1 MQKQELEISKLS
13 NELLS
18 TFYQFLKDIGLGKE
32 VEALKKQNTKN
43 KIVKVFNQLVTDNPY
58 FPADADVDL
67 MLRAFMKDVIYGG
80 VEMKYRNIRG
90 LCLAFKSFAS
100 KPHLKDAFRVN
111 KELPPKHERTIEEW
125 SDEEIERAVTNMGK
139 LGLVYEDH
147 PFYNRITNQAKQRGI
162 L

>member
-32 VEALKKQNTKN
+32 VEALKKQNTRH

-58 FPADADVDL
+58 FPAEADVDL

-80 VEMKYRNIRG
+80 VDMRYRNIRG
-90 LCLAFKSFAS
+90 LCLAFKDFAS
-100 KPHLKDAFRVN
+100 KPHLKEAFRVN

-125 SDEEIERAVTNMGK
+125 SDEEIERAYENMGK
-139 LGLVYEDH
+139 LGLIYESH
-147 PFYNRITNQAKQRGI
+147 PFYDRIKQQAKERG
-162 L
+162 LV

>member
-1 MQKQELEISKLS
+1 LS
-13 NELLS
+13 A
-18 TFYQFLKDIGLGKE
+18 FYQFLKDVGLGQE
-32 VEALKKQNTKN
+32 VEALKKQNTRN

-67 MLRAFMKDVIYGG
+67 MLRAFMKDVIYGD

-90 LCLAFKSFAS
+90 LCLAFKDFAS

-111 KELPPKHERTIEEW
+111 PELPPKHERTIEEW
-125 SDEEIERAVTNMGK
+125 SDEEIEKAYTNMGK

-147 PFYNRITNQAKQRGI
+147 PFYDRIKQQAIQRG
-162 L
+162 LV

>member
-1 MQKQELEISKLS
+1 MQKLDLTTQQPSE
-13 NELLS
+13 ELLN

-32 VEALKKQNTKN
+32 VEALKKQNTRN
-43 KIVKVFNQLVTDNPY
+43 KIMKVFNQLVTDNPY
-58 FPADADVDL
+58 FPNEADVDL

-80 VEMKYRNIRG
+80 VDMKYRNIRG
-90 LCLAFKSFAS
+90 LTIAFKEFAS
-100 KPHLKDAFRVN
+100 RPHLKEAFRVN

-125 SDEEIERAVTNMGK
+125 SDEEIERAVKNMGK
-139 LGLVYEDH
+139 LGLIYEDH

>member
-1 MQKQELEISKLS
+1 ML
-13 NELLS
+13 N

-32 VEALKKQNTKN
+32 VEALKKQNTRN
-43 KIVKVFNQLVTDNPY
+43 KIMKVFNQLVTDNPY
-58 FPADADVDL
+58 FPNEADVDL

-80 VEMKYRNIRG
+80 VDMKYRNIRG
-90 LCLAFKSFAS
+90 LTIAFKEFAS
-100 KPHLKDAFRVN
+100 RPHLKEAFRVN

-125 SDEEIERAVTNMGK
+125 SDEEIERAVKNMGK
-139 LGLVYEDH
+139 LGLIYEDH